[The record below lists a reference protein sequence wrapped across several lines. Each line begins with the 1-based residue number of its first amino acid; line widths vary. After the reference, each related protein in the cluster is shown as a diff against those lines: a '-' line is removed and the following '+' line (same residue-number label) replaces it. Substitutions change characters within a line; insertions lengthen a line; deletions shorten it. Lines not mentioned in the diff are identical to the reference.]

1 MMFFIYFWN
10 WLFLLSLFLIFFR
23 KDGFLVLKDLATF
36 IVRPLPLAIIGI
48 VLTYLLL
55 PLTIPFSIK
64 NIFLKNDND
73 K

>member
-10 WLFLLSLFLIFFR
+10 WLFLISLVLIFFR
-23 KDGFLVLKDLATF
+23 KDSFLVLKDLANF
-36 IVRPLPLAIIGI
+36 IVRPLPFSIVGII
-48 VLTYLLL
+48 LMYLLL

-64 NIFLKNDND
+64 NIISNNEND